1 MGDSFNLKCHVMDF
15 KVKSQLLPLLFSGGM
30 AAAQAQ
36 TVLQQ
41 DTHMFREGD
50 VILKQEVQYKSPGR
64 SGKNVVWDFSELTP
78 LENEYRE
85 SYDRM
90 DSLFTCSGMMLL
102 ISIVFPAIHCYVSVI
117 SINYYRCVICFPN

>member
-41 DTHMFREGD
+41 DTHMLRAMSFLNRRYS
-50 VILKQEVQYKSPGR
+50 I
-64 SGKNVVWDFSELTP
+64 
-78 LENEYRE
+78 
-85 SYDRM
+85 
-90 DSLFTCSGMMLL
+90 SLRGEAEKMLFG
-102 ISIVFPAIHCYVSVI
+102 ISVS
-117 SINYYRCVICFPN
+117 

>member
-78 LENEYRE
+78 
-85 SYDRM
+85 
-90 DSLFTCSGMMLL
+90 
-102 ISIVFPAIHCYVSVI
+102 
-117 SINYYRCVICFPN
+117 

>member
-78 LENEYRE
+78 LEMNIGNLMTEWTVCLPVLE
-85 SYDRM
+85 
-90 DSLFTCSGMMLL
+90 
-102 ISIVFPAIHCYVSVI
+102 
-117 SINYYRCVICFPN
+117 

>member
-1 MGDSFNLKCHVMDF
+1 MDF

-50 VILKQEVQYKSPGR
+50 VILKQEVR
-64 SGKNVVWDFSELTP
+64 I
-78 LENEYRE
+78 
-85 SYDRM
+85 
-90 DSLFTCSGMMLL
+90 SLRGEAEKMLFG
-102 ISIVFPAIHCYVSVI
+102 ISVS
-117 SINYYRCVICFPN
+117 

>member
-64 SGKNVVWDFSELTP
+64 SGK
-78 LENEYRE
+78 
-85 SYDRM
+85 M
-90 DSLFTCSGMMLL
+90 LFG
-102 ISIVFPAIHCYVSVI
+102 ISVS
-117 SINYYRCVICFPN
+117 